1 MNIYVSCPHSFPEG
15 LDKVLKY
22 LSYYAVNSV
31 TCNRKGES
39 YNFSLLEQAD
49 CVVFII
55 DRFKWQEKL
64 ENISRGMLHELIY
77 CLNHKKSFYL
87 AYQAV
92 DSMNIY
98 GAQIT
103 PDLVF
108 SGIAGTKGNIFKLQ
122 DSEVV
127 LQTFG
132 KIISNN
138 SLGTLPIVEQW
149 EKLDDELGINY
160 ELEETPKSTNSYFY

>member
-1 MNIYVSCPHSFPEG
+1 MNIYVSCPHSFSEG

-22 LSYYAVNSV
+22 LSYYVVDSV

-39 YNFSLLEQAD
+39 YDFSLLEQAD

-87 AYQAV
+87 AYQAA
-92 DSMNIY
+92 DGMNIY

-103 PDLVF
+103 PDLVL

-122 DSEVV
+122 DSEPV

-132 KIISNN
+132 KLYIDSAAKVIP
-138 SLGTLPIVEQW
+138 GVTKIVD
-149 EKLDDELGINY
+149 KMNELGINY

>member
-1 MNIYVSCPHSFPEG
+1 MH
-15 LDKVLKY
+15 
-22 LSYYAVNSV
+22 
-31 TCNRKGES
+31 RKGES

-64 ENISRGMLHELIY
+64 ENISCGMLHELIY

-87 AYQAV
+87 AYQAA
-92 DSMNIY
+92 DGMNIY

-103 PDLVF
+103 PDLVL

-122 DSEVV
+122 DSEPV

-132 KIISNN
+132 KLYIN
-138 SLGTLPIVEQW
+138 SAAKVIPGVI
-149 EKLDDELGINY
+149 KIADKMDELGINY

>member
-1 MNIYVSCPHSFPEG
+1 MNIYVSCPHSFSEG

-22 LSYYAVNSV
+22 LSYYVIDSV

-39 YNFSLLEQAD
+39 YDFSLLERAD
-49 CVVFII
+49 CAVFIL

-64 ENISRGMLHELIY
+64 ENISRGMLSELIY

-87 AYQAV
+87 AYQAT
-92 DSMNIY
+92 DGMNIY

-122 DSEVV
+122 ETESVF
-127 LQTFG
+127 QTHG
-132 KIISNN
+132 SITANDGIGWKLSANDIN
-138 SLGTLPIVEQW
+138 S
-149 EKLDDELGINY
+149 INY

>member
-1 MNIYVSCPHSFPEG
+1 MNIYVSCPHSFSEG

-22 LSYYAVNSV
+22 LSYHVIDSV

-49 CVVFII
+49 CVIFIL

-64 ENISRGMLHELIY
+64 ENISRGMLFELVH

-87 AYQAV
+87 AYQAADGV
-92 DSMNIY
+92 NIY

-103 PDLVF
+103 PDLVVLLEL
-108 SGIAGTKGNIFKLQ
+108 KEIFLSCKIPNLFYRHL
-122 DSEVV
+122 ENCTLIV
-127 LQTFG
+127 LLRSF
-132 KIISNN
+132 
-138 SLGTLPIVEQW
+138 L
-149 EKLDDELGINY
+149 EL
-160 ELEETPKSTNSYFY
+160 LK